1 MSSGMVTAT
10 NVQKFILFTLGS
22 WYLEANRKFSGIP
35 VEILISKVTFI
46 DLMLRSNLAG
56 KQARALY
63 KNLEDLEKRKL
74 ISYANRSLALTM
86 KGQRLFERIY
96 HELRPYVNVIH
107 ALKQKDPLSYSRRLQ
122 TVLSQKILA

>member
-1 MSSGMVTAT
+1 MAQAT

-22 WYLEANRKFSGIP
+22 WYLEANRRFLDRQI
-35 VEILISKVTFI
+35 EIVISKATFI
-46 DLMLRSNLAG
+46 DLVLRANLAQ

-74 ISYANRSLALTM
+74 VSYAHKSLALTV
-86 KGQRLFERIY
+86 KGQRLFEKIY

-107 ALKQKDPLSYSRRLQ
+107 ALKQKDPFSYARPVQ
-122 TVLSQKILA
+122 TVLSRLASTNPE